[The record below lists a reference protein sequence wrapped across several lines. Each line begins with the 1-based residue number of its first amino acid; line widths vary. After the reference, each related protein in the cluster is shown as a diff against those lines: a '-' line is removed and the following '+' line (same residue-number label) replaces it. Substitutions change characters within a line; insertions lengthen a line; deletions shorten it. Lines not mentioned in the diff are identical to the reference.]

1 MRIASWMTA
10 GIPSAMLLLGCK
22 TVPYNP
28 ATSSDTTAPVIGIRI
43 TGDDTASVWNADSG
57 RLIPK
62 VAFQAVEV
70 GAQVLGTPVVPVLV
84 DERGE
89 ASVVATAQDNESGV
103 DSLTLSCQRRV
114 YYNYDPAGPTES
126 NAVLLPVATTQDNNL
141 NNGQAP
147 LSAIQ
152 QRVFNM
158 WGQMV
163 FNSSQGTP
171 IRAHRVG
178 ITCSAWAKNFNGVS
192 ARSQGVLVWAQ
203 DHAVQP

>member
-1 MRIASWMTA
+1 MRVASWMTA
-10 GIPSAMLLLGCK
+10 AIPSAMLLLGCK

-28 ATSSDTTAPVIGIRI
+28 ATSSDTTAPAIGIRV

-70 GAQVLGTPVVPVLV
+70 GAQVPGSPIVPVLV
-84 DERGE
+84 DEHGE
-89 ASVVATAQDNESGV
+89 VSVLATAQDDESGV
-103 DSLTLSCQRRV
+103 DSLTLSCQRQV
-114 YYNYDPAGPTES
+114 FYNFDPAGPTES
-126 NAVLLPVATTQDNNL
+126 NALLLPVRTTQDNAL

-147 LSAIQ
+147 LSALQ
-152 QRVFNM
+152 QRVMNM

-163 FNSSQGTP
+163 FTTAEGTQR
-171 IRAHRVG
+171 RAHRVG
-178 ITCSAWAKNFNGVS
+178 ITCSAWAKNFNGMT
-192 ARSQGVLVWAQ
+192 ARSHGVLVWAQ

>member
-1 MRIASWMTA
+1 MRTASWMTA
-10 GIPSAMLLLGCK
+10 GIPIAMLVLGCR

-43 TGDDTASVWNADSG
+43 TGDDTASVWSADSG
-57 RLIPK
+57 RLIPRI
-62 VAFQAVEV
+62 AFQAVEV
-70 GAQVLGTPVVPVLV
+70 GAQTPGDPIVPVLA

-89 ASVVATAQDNESGV
+89 VSVVATAQDNESGV

-126 NAVLLPVATTQDNNL
+126 NAVLPPVEMTQDNAL

-163 FNSSQGTP
+163 FSSSQGTP

-178 ITCSAWAKNFNGVS
+178 ITCSARAKNFNGISV
-192 ARSQGVLVWAQ
+192 RSRGVLVWAQ

>member
-10 GIPSAMLLLGCK
+10 GIPSAILLLGCR

-28 ATSSDTTAPVIGIRI
+28 ATSRDTTAPAIGIRI
-43 TGDDTASVWNADSG
+43 TGDDTASAWNADSG
-57 RLIPK
+57 RLVPRI
-62 VAFQAVEV
+62 AFQAVEV
-70 GAQVLGTPVVPVLV
+70 GAQTPGDPVVPVLV

-89 ASVVATAQDNESGV
+89 VSVVATAQDNESGV
-103 DSLTLSCQRRV
+103 DSLTLSCQRQV
-114 YYNYDPAGPTES
+114 FYNFDPAGPTEA
-126 NAVLLPVATTQDNNL
+126 NAVLLPVKTTQDNDL

-152 QRVFNM
+152 QQVFNM

-163 FNSSQGTP
+163 FNSSQGTL
-171 IRAHRVG
+171 RRGHRVG
-178 ITCSAWAKNFNGVS
+178 ITCSAWAKNFNGVT
-192 ARSQGVLVWAQ
+192 ARSRGVLVWAQ

>member
-10 GIPSAMLLLGCK
+10 GIPSALLLLGCK

-28 ATSSDTTAPVIGIRI
+28 ATSSDTTAPTIGISV
-43 TGDDTASVWNADSG
+43 TGDDTASVWNTDSV

-62 VAFQAVEV
+62 VAFQAVNL
-70 GAQVLGTPVVPVLV
+70 GAQAPASPIVPVLV

-103 DSLTLSCQRRV
+103 DSLTLTCQRQV
-114 YYNYDPAGPTES
+114 FYNYNADGPTEA
-126 NAVLLPVATTQDNNL
+126 NAVLLPVQTTQDNAL
-141 NNGQAP
+141 TNGQAP
-147 LSAIQ
+147 TAAIQ
-152 QRVFNM
+152 QRVLNM

-163 FNSSQGTP
+163 FNSAEGNP
-171 IRAHRVG
+171 RRAHRVG
-178 ITCSAWAKNFNGVS
+178 ITCSAWAKNFNGMT
-192 ARSQGVLVWAQ
+192 ARSRAVLVWAQ